1 VRILVDRERCAGH
14 GMCEI
19 TAPEV
24 YLVDDDGQVEILQD
38 PLPADLEADARSGA
52 AMCPVKALSLL

>member
-1 VRILVDRERCAGH
+1 
-14 GMCEI
+14 MCEI